1 MSENRKQFEKE
12 KAYDIAIINRR
23 GEDYGIDEAITDYD
37 IECEYSLW
45 LKTKNKALL
54 EALPPLIEEAANMKD
69 QYGCDCGHPYCRV
82 CADTKTLAIAIDGA
96 EKAIQGET
104 V

>member
-1 MSENRKQFEKE
+1 MNELRNQFDKE
-12 KAYDIAIINRR
+12 TKYFFSDRNYR
-23 GEDYGIDEAITDYD
+23 
-37 IECEYSLW
+37 EYSSW
-45 LKTKNKALL
+45 LEVKNQALL

-96 EKAIQGET
+96 EKAIQGDE
-104 V
+104 